1 MTNPLTY
8 FSDREREIDAFR
20 AFLDD
25 PACWVWNL
33 DGLSGC
39 GKTTLIHYLIQ
50 RVCAPQ
56 HIPTAMLDFSGELL
70 CTDRGAVLDALENQL
85 YAGVPANGQHSSGT
99 SPDAT
104 AWSKAWERYHQQREK
119 LLAELAAFRPTIKI
133 DQRVIAREGS
143 TIAQTEQKVEAD
155 RAYME
160 RERQTWQQIA
170 REFVLALSAVQ
181 GPLVIFCDT
190 WEQVQGATPLE
201 SWLADALFI
210 PLHHRRPA
218 TRVVIAGRQ
227 PLRCPALD
235 TACTGQTLRFFERE
249 ESDEYLRGRGMA
261 DPDLQAA
268 IFKVAQGHPLLTALW
283 ADLWKEAQERGE
295 TWTAADV
302 PLLRGKWS
310 KEAAAEWIIGRMV
323 KRLGD
328 ARTADALRYG
338 VVLRLFDLDALR
350 AVLPDH
356 DLDATW
362 YEDFCGYAFVRR
374 GEEKHSF
381 HELVREVQLNWLKT
395 EMPGEYRAAHHRALA
410 HYEGLLGADWANE
423 EQVDSWRGEPP
434 ATQRPWVLE
443 ALYHT
448 WAVEPEAA
456 LEIWEELEDQAR
468 FHWRR
473 EWWRA
478 LLMLAGEDE
487 LHLDGRA
494 AGRVLRSWGSYH
506 TQGGELDA
514 ALDYLERGRALAEKS
529 GDQHGVSSALY
540 NMAYIYRVRG
550 DLDQAMQ
557 LYHQSLEIIEALGD
571 RQGKAISQGMM
582 AQLLNA
588 VGQQQ
593 EGLRLWLE
601 AIDTLQGIGDVTY
614 RPMMRDVRQMRQDIG
629 DAAFRALWKKV
640 TGSDEL
646 PEWLR

>member
-1 MTNPLTY
+1 MY
-8 FSDREREIDAFR
+8 
-20 AFLDD
+20 
-25 PACWVWNL
+25 
-33 DGLSGC
+33 
-39 GKTTLIHYLIQ
+39 K
-50 RVCAPQ
+50 
-56 HIPTAMLDFSGELL
+56 
-70 CTDRGAVLDALENQL
+70 
-85 YAGVPANGQHSSGT
+85 
-99 SPDAT
+99 
-104 AWSKAWERYHQQREK
+104 
-119 LLAELAAFRPTIKI
+119 
-133 DQRVIAREGS
+133 
-143 TIAQTEQKVEAD
+143 
-155 RAYME
+155 
-160 RERQTWQQIA
+160 RQ
-170 REFVLALSAVQ
+170 
-181 GPLVIFCDT
+181 
-190 WEQVQGATPLE
+190 
-201 SWLADALFI
+201 
-210 PLHHRRPA
+210 
-218 TRVVIAGRQ
+218 
-227 PLRCPALD
+227 
-235 TACTGQTLRFFERE
+235 
-249 ESDEYLRGRGMA
+249 
-261 DPDLQAA
+261 
-268 IFKVAQGHPLLTALW
+268 
-283 ADLWKEAQERGE
+283 
-295 TWTAADV
+295 
-302 PLLRGKWS
+302 
-310 KEAAAEWIIGRMV
+310 
-323 KRLGD
+323 GD

-338 VVLRLFDLDALR
+338 VVLRSFDLDALR

-395 EMPGEYRAAHHRALA
+395 EMPGEYRAAHRRALA

-434 ATQRPWVLE
+434 LRQRPWVLE

-514 ALDYLERGRALAEKS
+514 ALDYLERGRAQAAEA
-529 GDQHGVSSALY
+529 GDQYGVSSALHE
-540 NMAYIYRVRG
+540 MANIYTLRG
-550 DLDQAMQ
+550 DLDRAMQ
-557 LYHQSLEIIEALGD
+557 LYHQSLEIKEALGN

-629 DAAFRALWKKV
+629 DAAFRALWQKV